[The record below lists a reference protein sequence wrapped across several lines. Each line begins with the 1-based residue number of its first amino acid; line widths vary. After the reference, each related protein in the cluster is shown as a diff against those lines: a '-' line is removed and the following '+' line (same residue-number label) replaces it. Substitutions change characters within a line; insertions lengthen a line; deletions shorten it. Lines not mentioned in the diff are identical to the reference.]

1 MGNPC
6 KCPIFIGHI
15 KHGEIT
21 KIHASEAASP
31 NSRGLVHLARAHH
44 AHPEVKAYAKPPE
57 AVMKT
62 MCAVMTV
69 MEKTPSWGQ
78 AWLSGGCFL
87 QRSMASNV
95 WKRQE

>member
-1 MGNPC
+1 MG
-6 KCPIFIGHI
+6 
-15 KHGEIT
+15 
-21 KIHASEAASP
+21 IHVNAQYLLDISNMEKSQRYTLQKRFTQ
-31 NSRGLVHLARAHH
+31 SRGLVHLARAHH